1 MSEIVYVSGHK
12 NPDTDSICSAIAYS
26 YLLNATNK
34 YNAVPVRLGEVNRE
48 TEYIL
53 KRFGVEHPVLLKT
66 VKQKVEDLNYDK
78 VTVFSKDLT
87 LKTAWF
93 LLKQQNLKS
102 APILDEHGQLL
113 GLLSTSNIIEGYMD
127 QWDSEVLK
135 KAKTPVE
142 NVIDTLEANVIYLNE
157 ALKVINGDIHI
168 AAMSGN
174 EAKKRIHENDV
185 VIVGGDRSDDL
196 EELISVKPSLIILT
210 GSLTSNEH
218 VVNKCKEQ
226 GISIVSTPFNTYQT
240 SQQIVQAVPVEYV
253 MIKGDIKT
261 FSTDDTLD
269 YMKEVMSE
277 TRYRGYPV
285 IDLNNRCVGSISRF
299 ALLKGLRK
307 KVILVDHNERGQS
320 IPGIE
325 EADILEIVDH
335 HRVADIQTVG
345 PLLFRGEPLGSTAT
359 IVTRMFEEQ
368 DVEMPSPIAGLL
380 LGAVVSDTLLFKSP
394 TCTPVD
400 TKIAKKLAEIAGVN
414 IQEFAMEMFK
424 AGTSLVGKT
433 VDEIFNQ
440 DFKKFSFDNLQVG
453 VAQVNSMDIEGFLPY
468 KKDMLDYMNKF
479 AEDNNLEFTL
489 LLLTD
494 IINAN
499 SEIFVGGPRP
509 ELVEKAF
516 NVQLTDRQGTLEGV
530 ISRKK
535 QVVPAITA
543 VMSEYDEIR

>member
-1 MSEIVYVSGHK
+1 MSDLVYVSGHR

-34 YNAVPVRLGEVNRE
+34 YNAIPVRLGEINRE
-48 TEYIL
+48 TEYVL

-157 ALKVINGDIHI
+157 SLKVVEGDIHI
-168 AAMSGN
+168 AAMSGS

-196 EELISVKPSLIILT
+196 EELISVKPSLIVLT
-210 GSLTSNEH
+210 GSLTADEN
-218 VVNKCKEQ
+218 VVKKCEEQ
-226 GISIVSTPFNTYQT
+226 GISIISTPFNTYQT
-240 SQQIVQAVPVEYV
+240 SQQIVQAIPVEYV

-345 PLLFRGEPLGSTAT
+345 PLMFRGEPLGSTAT
-359 IVTRMFEEQ
+359 IVTKMFDEL
-368 DVEMPSPIAGLL
+368 DVEMPSHIAGLL

-400 TKIAKKLAEIAGVN
+400 TKIAKKLAKIAGVD

-494 IINAN
+494 IINAH

-516 NVQLTDRQGTLEGV
+516 NVQLTECQGTLVGV

-543 VMSEYDEIR
+543 VMSE

>member
-48 TEYIL
+48 TEYVL
-53 KRFGVEHPVLLKT
+53 KRFGGEHPVLLKT

-368 DVEMPSPIAGLL
+368 DVEMPSHIAGLL

-400 TKIAKKLAEIAGVN
+400 TKIAKKLAEIAGVD

-543 VMSEYDEIR
+543 VMSE

>member
-34 YNAVPVRLGEVNRE
+34 YNAIPVRLGEVNRE
-48 TEYIL
+48 TEYVL

-307 KVILVDHNERGQS
+307 KVVLVDHNERGQS

-368 DVEMPSPIAGLL
+368 DVEMPSHIAGLL

-400 TKIAKKLAEIAGVN
+400 TKIAKKLAEIAGVD

-543 VMSEYDEIR
+543 VMSE

>member
-1 MSEIVYVSGHK
+1 MSDLVYVSGHR

-34 YNAVPVRLGEVNRE
+34 YNAVPVRLGEINRE
-48 TEYIL
+48 TEYVL

-113 GLLSTSNIIEGYMD
+113 CLLSTSNIIEGYMD

-157 ALKVINGDIHI
+157 SLKVVEGDIHI
-168 AAMSGN
+168 AAMSGS

-196 EELISVKPSLIILT
+196 EELISVKPSLIVLT
-210 GSLTSNEH
+210 GSLTADEN
-218 VVNKCKEQ
+218 VVKKCEEQ
-226 GISIVSTPFNTYQT
+226 GISIISTPFNTYQT
-240 SQQIVQAVPVEYV
+240 SQQIVQAIPVEYV

-359 IVTRMFEEQ
+359 IVTKMFDEL
-368 DVEMPSPIAGLL
+368 DVEMPSHIAGLL

-400 TKIAKKLAEIAGVN
+400 TKIAKKLAKIAGVD

-516 NVQLTDRQGTLEGV
+516 NVQLTECQGTLVGV

-543 VMSEYDEIR
+543 VMSE

>member
-1 MSEIVYVSGHK
+1 MSDLVYVSGHR

-34 YNAVPVRLGEVNRE
+34 YNAIPVRLGEINRE
-48 TEYIL
+48 TEYVL

-196 EELISVKPSLIILT
+196 EELISVKPSLIVLT
-210 GSLTSNEH
+210 GSLTADEN
-218 VVNKCKEQ
+218 VVKKCEEQ
-226 GISIVSTPFNTYQT
+226 GISIISTPFNTYQT
-240 SQQIVQAVPVEYV
+240 SQQIVQAIPVEYV

-345 PLLFRGEPLGSTAT
+345 PLMFRGEPLGSTAT
-359 IVTRMFEEQ
+359 IVTKMFDEL
-368 DVEMPSPIAGLL
+368 DVEMPSHIAGLL

-400 TKIAKKLAEIAGVN
+400 TKIAKKLAKIAGVD

-543 VMSEYDEIR
+543 IMSE

>member
-1 MSEIVYVSGHK
+1 MSDLVYVSGHR

-34 YNAVPVRLGEVNRE
+34 YNAVPVRLGEINRE
-48 TEYIL
+48 TEYVL

-157 ALKVINGDIHI
+157 SLKVVEGDIHI
-168 AAMSGN
+168 AAMSGS

-196 EELISVKPSLIILT
+196 EELISVKPSLIVLT
-210 GSLTSNEH
+210 GSLTADEN
-218 VVNKCKEQ
+218 VVKKCEEQ
-226 GISIVSTPFNTYQT
+226 GISIISTPFNTYQT
-240 SQQIVQAVPVEYV
+240 SQQIVQAIPVGYV

-359 IVTRMFEEQ
+359 IVTKIFDEL
-368 DVEMPSPIAGLL
+368 DVEMPSHIAGLL

-400 TKIAKKLAEIAGVN
+400 TKIAKKLAKIAGVD

-516 NVQLTDRQGTLEGV
+516 NVQLTECQGTLAGV

-543 VMSEYDEIR
+543 VMSE

>member
-1 MSEIVYVSGHK
+1 MSDLVYVSGHR

-34 YNAVPVRLGEVNRE
+34 YNAVPVRLGEINRE
-48 TEYIL
+48 TEYVL

-157 ALKVINGDIHI
+157 SLKVVEGDIHI
-168 AAMSGN
+168 AAMSGS

-196 EELISVKPSLIILT
+196 EELISVKPSLIVLT
-210 GSLTSNEH
+210 GSLTADEN
-218 VVNKCKEQ
+218 VVKKCEEQ
-226 GISIVSTPFNTYQT
+226 GISIISTPFNTYQT
-240 SQQIVQAVPVEYV
+240 SQQIVQAIPVEYV

-359 IVTRMFEEQ
+359 IVTKMFDEL
-368 DVEMPSPIAGLL
+368 DVEMPSHIAGLL

-400 TKIAKKLAEIAGVN
+400 TKIAKKLAEIAGVD

-509 ELVEKAF
+509 ELVEIAF
-516 NVQLTDRQGTLEGV
+516 NVQLTECQGTLAGV

-543 VMSEYDEIR
+543 VMSE

>member
-48 TEYIL
+48 TEYVL
-53 KRFGVEHPVLLKT
+53 KRFGVEHPALLKT

-368 DVEMPSPIAGLL
+368 DVEMPSHIAGLL

-400 TKIAKKLAEIAGVN
+400 TKIAKKLAGIAGVN

-479 AEDNNLEFTL
+479 AEDNNLEFAL

-543 VMSEYDEIR
+543 VMSE

>member
-1 MSEIVYVSGHK
+1 MSDLVYVSGHR

-34 YNAVPVRLGEVNRE
+34 YNAIPVRLGEINRE
-48 TEYIL
+48 TEYVL

-157 ALKVINGDIHI
+157 SLKVVEGDIHI
-168 AAMSGN
+168 AAMSGS

-196 EELISVKPSLIILT
+196 EELISVKPSLIVLT
-210 GSLTSNEH
+210 GSLTADEN
-218 VVNKCKEQ
+218 VVKKCEEQ
-226 GISIVSTPFNTYQT
+226 GISIISTPFNTYQT
-240 SQQIVQAVPVEYV
+240 SQQIVQAIPVEYV

-345 PLLFRGEPLGSTAT
+345 PLMFRGEPLGSTAT
-359 IVTRMFEEQ
+359 IVTKMFDEL
-368 DVEMPSPIAGLL
+368 DVEMPSHIAGLL

-400 TKIAKKLAEIAGVN
+400 TKIAKKLAKIAGVD

-516 NVQLTDRQGTLEGV
+516 NVQLTECQGTLVGV

-535 QVVPAITA
+535 QVGPAITA
-543 VMSEYDEIR
+543 VMSE

>member
-1 MSEIVYVSGHK
+1 MSDLVYVSGHR

-34 YNAVPVRLGEVNRE
+34 YNAIPVRLGEINRE
-48 TEYIL
+48 TEYVL

-142 NVIDTLEANVIYLNE
+142 NVIDTLEANVIYLNN
-157 ALKVINGDIHI
+157 ALKVIEGDIHI
-168 AAMSGN
+168 AAMSGS

-196 EELISVKPSLIILT
+196 EELISVKPSLIVLT
-210 GSLTSNEH
+210 GSLTADEN
-218 VVNKCKEQ
+218 VVKKCEEQ
-226 GISIVSTPFNTYQT
+226 GISIISTPFNTYQT
-240 SQQIVQAVPVEYV
+240 SQQIVQAIPVEYI

-345 PLLFRGEPLGSTAT
+345 PLMFRGEPLGSTAT
-359 IVTRMFEEQ
+359 IVTKMFDEL
-368 DVEMPSPIAGLL
+368 DVEMPSHIAGLL

-400 TKIAKKLAEIAGVN
+400 TKIAKKLAKIAGVD

-516 NVQLTDRQGTLEGV
+516 NVQLTECQGTLVGV

-543 VMSEYDEIR
+543 VMSE

>member
-1 MSEIVYVSGHK
+1 MNNGVSNNKVYVVGHK

-48 TEYIL
+48 TEYVL

-368 DVEMPSPIAGLL
+368 DVEMPSHIAGLL

-400 TKIAKKLAEIAGVN
+400 TKIAKKLAEIAGVD

-543 VMSEYDEIR
+543 VMSE

>member
-1 MSEIVYVSGHK
+1 MSDLVYVSGHR

-34 YNAVPVRLGEVNRE
+34 YNAVPVRLGEINRE
-48 TEYIL
+48 TEYVL

-157 ALKVINGDIHI
+157 SLKVVEGDIHI
-168 AAMSGN
+168 AAMSGS

-196 EELISVKPSLIILT
+196 EELISVKPSLIVLT
-210 GSLTSNEH
+210 GSLTADEN
-218 VVNKCKEQ
+218 VVKKCEEQ
-226 GISIVSTPFNTYQT
+226 GISIISTPFNTYQT
-240 SQQIVQAVPVEYV
+240 SQQIVQAIPVEYV

-320 IPGIE
+320 IPGVE

-359 IVTRMFEEQ
+359 IVSKIFDEL
-368 DVEMPSPIAGLL
+368 DVEMPSHIAGLL

-400 TKIAKKLAEIAGVN
+400 TKIAKKLAEIAGVD

-516 NVQLTDRQGTLEGV
+516 NVQLTECQGTLAGV

-543 VMSEYDEIR
+543 VMSE

>member
-1 MSEIVYVSGHK
+1 MSDLVYVSGHR

-34 YNAVPVRLGEVNRE
+34 YNAVPVRLGEINRE
-48 TEYIL
+48 TEYVL

-142 NVIDTLEANVIYLNE
+142 NVFDTLEANVIYLNE
-157 ALKVINGDIHI
+157 SLKVVEGDIHI
-168 AAMSGN
+168 AAMSGS

-196 EELISVKPSLIILT
+196 EELISVKPSLIVLT
-210 GSLTSNEH
+210 GSLTADEN
-218 VVNKCKEQ
+218 VVKKCEEQ
-226 GISIVSTPFNTYQT
+226 GISIISTPFNTYQT
-240 SQQIVQAVPVEYV
+240 SQQIVQAIPVEYV

-359 IVTRMFEEQ
+359 IVTKIFDEL
-368 DVEMPSPIAGLL
+368 DVEMPSHIAGLL

-400 TKIAKKLAEIAGVN
+400 TKIAKKLAEIAGVD

-516 NVQLTDRQGTLEGV
+516 NVQLTECQGTLAGV

-543 VMSEYDEIR
+543 VMSE